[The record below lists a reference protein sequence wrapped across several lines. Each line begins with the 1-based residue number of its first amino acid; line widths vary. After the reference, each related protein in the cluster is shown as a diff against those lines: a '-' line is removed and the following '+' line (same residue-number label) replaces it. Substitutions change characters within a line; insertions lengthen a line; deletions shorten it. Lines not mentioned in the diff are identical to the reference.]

1 METKTYLVNTN
12 FDVIKKELIQIDG
25 NSITIQ
31 FKIMDKY
38 TIVQIVGTKKGHTYE
53 EFKHEIICNK
63 EQDITILPAINDQI
77 ALVDNVES
85 VYQDRVFIDRG
96 SDIISSNDLSEK
108 NNKNYQLGLHG
119 QLDLEDLISEKE
131 GS

>member
-53 EFKHEIICNK
+53 EFKHEI
-63 EQDITILPAINDQI
+63 TINVDL
-77 ALVDNVES
+77 LV
-85 VYQDRVFIDRG
+85 
-96 SDIISSNDLSEK
+96 
-108 NNKNYQLGLHG
+108 
-119 QLDLEDLISEKE
+119 
-131 GS
+131 

>member
-12 FDVIKKELIQIDG
+12 FDVIKKELVQIDG

-38 TIVQIVGTKKGHTYE
+38 TIVQIVGTKKGHTVE

-108 NNKNYQLGLHG
+108 NDKTYQLGLHG

>member
-12 FDVIKKELIQIDG
+12 FDVIKKELVQIDG

-38 TIVQIVGTKKGHTYE
+38 TILQIVGTKKGHTDE

-108 NNKNYQLGLHG
+108 NDKTYQLGLHG